1 MILFWTLCTSEEVYE
16 QLVVQVQ
23 EPLLIH
29 GSRTLTQLIFHLEG
43 RDKIPQL
50 LKLARQARADIML
63 QAS

>member
-1 MILFWTLCTSEEVYE
+1 MILFWTLGAFEGAYK
-16 QLVVQVQ
+16 QLAVQ

-29 GSRTLTQLIFHLEG
+29 GSETLTQLIFHLEG
-43 RDKIPQL
+43 QDKIPQL